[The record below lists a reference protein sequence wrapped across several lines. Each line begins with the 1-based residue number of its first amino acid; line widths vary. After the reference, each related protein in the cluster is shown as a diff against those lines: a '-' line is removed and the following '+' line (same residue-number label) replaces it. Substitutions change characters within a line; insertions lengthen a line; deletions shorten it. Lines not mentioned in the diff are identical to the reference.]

1 MLITH
6 LHRFL
11 TAPTTKTSRSQVV
24 FWFSLSLTF
33 SAIYALLGLQQA
45 FSGEY
50 VIADDAR
57 EHVFWMQ
64 RFLDA
69 ELFPKDYIADYFQ
82 SVAPAGYTALYQWMT
97 YLGINP
103 LLLHKLLPPVLG
115 LLTTGYCF
123 GVCMEI
129 LPVPIAGFI
138 ATLLLNQ
145 SLWMTDDLASATPRA
160 FLYPLFVVFM
170 YYLLQRSLLPCAVAI
185 ALLGLFYPQCVF
197 ICAGVLILRL
207 LRLEDGRL
215 RLSPDRQD
223 YWLCATGLGVSLLV
237 LLPYALTPNKF
248 GPAYTAAQ
256 AKQIP
261 DFWKGKSAVFQRDLW
276 RFFITGK
283 RSGMFG
289 LPVFTPPTLCL
300 GLLLPVLLRF
310 GSKFPLSRYL
320 TPSLMLLPQII
331 LASIGMF
338 FAAHALLFKLHLPS
352 RYTSY
357 TFRLLL
363 TIATG
368 IALTLLLDAVLGWLR
383 QHGKNRFS
391 KPQLLAMG
399 TTLLIGAGLVFYPSF
414 VKNFPLA
421 GYVVGRV
428 PPLYEFFAQQPK
440 NILIASLSE
449 EANNLPTFSRR
460 SILMGREYYI
470 PYHKRYYQQ
479 IRQRFFELIRAQ
491 YSQNLA
497 EAQNLIRQYG
507 VDFWLLDREW
517 STAQYLHNN
526 GWFRRFQLIKEE
538 VAALQQGK
546 VPALLGVVEQ
556 CTVFQTKDLVVLQAD
571 CIVKASPK

>member
-33 SAIYALLGLQQA
+33 SAIYAILGLQQA

-64 RFLDA
+64 RFLDT

-170 YYLLQRSLLPCAVAI
+170 YYLLRRSLLPCAVAI

-283 RSGMFG
+283 RTGMFG
-289 LPVFTPPTLCL
+289 LPVFTPPTLWL

-368 IALTLLLDAVLGWLR
+368 ISLTLLLDAVLGWLR

-440 NILIASLSE
+440 DILIASLSE

-470 PYHKRYYQQ
+470 PYHKGYYQQ

-546 VPALLGVVEQ
+546 VPALLGVVDQ

>member
-1 MLITH
+1 MLITY
-6 LHRFL
+6 LQKSL
-11 TAPTTKTSRSQVV
+11 TAPTTKTSRSPVI

-33 SAIYALLGLQQA
+33 AALYAILGLQQA
-45 FSGEY
+45 FSAEY

-57 EHVFWMQ
+57 EHLFWMQ
-64 RFLDA
+64 RFIDP

-103 LLLHKLLPPVLG
+103 LLLHKLLPPVLA
-115 LLTTGYCF
+115 LVTTGYTF

-138 ATLLLNQ
+138 TTLLLNQ

-160 FLYPLFVVFM
+160 FLYPLFVAFM
-170 YYLLQRSLLPCAVAI
+170 YYVLRRSLLPCLVAI

-207 LRLEDGRL
+207 LRWEGGGLT
-215 RLSPDRQD
+215 LSQDRYD

-261 DFWKGKSAVFQRDLW
+261 DFWKGKSAVFQKDLW
-276 RFFITGK
+276 RFFVTGK

-289 LPVFTPPTLCL
+289 LPVFTPPTLWL

-440 NILIASLSE
+440 DILIASLSE

-470 PYHKRYYQQ
+470 PYHKGYYQQ

-517 STAQYLHNN
+517 STAEYLHNN

-546 VPALLGVVEQ
+546 VPALLGVVDQ

>member
-33 SAIYALLGLQQA
+33 SAIYAILGLQQA

-64 RFLDA
+64 RFLDT

-170 YYLLQRSLLPCAVAI
+170 YYLLRRSLLPCAVAI

-283 RSGMFG
+283 RTGMFG
-289 LPVFTPPTLCL
+289 LPVFTPPTLWL
-300 GLLLPVLLRF
+300 GLLLPLLLRF
-310 GSKFPLSRYL
+310 GSKFPLYRYL

-391 KPQLLAMG
+391 RPQLLAMG

-440 NILIASLSE
+440 DILIASLSE

-470 PYHKRYYQQ
+470 PYHKGYYQQ

>member
-33 SAIYALLGLQQA
+33 SAIYAILGLQQA

-64 RFLDA
+64 RFLDT

-170 YYLLQRSLLPCAVAI
+170 YYLLRRSLLPCAVAI

-289 LPVFTPPTLCL
+289 LPVFTPPTLWL

-368 IALTLLLDAVLGWLR
+368 ISLTLLLDAVLGWLR

-440 NILIASLSE
+440 DILIASLSE

-470 PYHKRYYQQ
+470 PYHKGYYQQ

-517 STAQYLHNN
+517 STAEYLHNN

-546 VPALLGVVEQ
+546 VPALLGVVDQ

>member
-1 MLITH
+1 MLITY
-6 LHRFL
+6 LQKFL
-11 TAPTTKTSRSQVV
+11 TAPTTKTSRSPVI

-33 SAIYALLGLQQA
+33 AALYSLLGLQQA
-45 FSGEY
+45 FSSEY

-64 RFLDA
+64 RFLDPG
-69 ELFPKDYIADYFQ
+69 LFPHDYIADYFQ

-97 YLGINP
+97 YLGIHP

-115 LLTTGYCF
+115 LVTTGYTF

-129 LPVPIAGFI
+129 LPVPPASFI

-160 FLYPLFVVFM
+160 FLYPLFVAFM
-170 YYLLQRSLLPCAVAI
+170 YYVLRRWLLLCLVAI

-207 LRLEDGRL
+207 LRWEGGQL
-215 RLSPDRQD
+215 RLSPDWYD
-223 YWLCATGLGVSLLV
+223 YWLCATGVGISLLV

-261 DFWKGKSAVFQRDLW
+261 EFWKGKSAVFQKDQW
-276 RFFITGK
+276 RFFVTGK

-289 LPVFTPPTLCL
+289 LPVFTPPTLWL

-310 GSKFPLSRYL
+310 PSKFPLSRYL
-320 TPSLMLLPQII
+320 TPSLMLFPQII

-338 FAAHALLFKLHLPS
+338 FLAHALLFKLHLPS

-357 TFRLLL
+357 TFRFLL
-363 TIATG
+363 TLATA
-368 IALTLLLDAVLGWLR
+368 IALTLLLDAVLLWLR
-383 QHGKNRFS
+383 QHGKNPFS
-391 KPQLLAMG
+391 QPQLLVMA

-414 VKNFPLA
+414 VKNFPKA
-421 GYVVGRV
+421 SYVVGSV

-440 NILIASLSE
+440 DILIASLSE

-470 PYHKRYYQQ
+470 PYHMGYYQQ

-491 YSQNLA
+491 YSQDLA
-497 EAQNLIRQYG
+497 AAQNLIRQYG

-517 STAQYLHNN
+517 FTAGYLHNN
-526 GWFRRFQLIKEE
+526 GWFRRFQLIKDE

-556 CTVFQTKDLVVLQAD
+556 CTVFQTKGFVVLQAG
-571 CIVKASPK
+571 CIVKASAK